1 MFTIYKYEVP
11 MVEDFTLEL
20 PVGAQFLDAQVQN
33 GAVQLGARVNTE
45 APMRT
50 YRFGVH
56 GTGHAMTDFTQ
67 NAPYIATFQLFAG
80 GLVFHLFGGLYA

>member
-1 MFTIYKYEVP
+1 MITIYKYEVP

-33 GAVQLGARVNTE
+33 GAVQLWARVNTD
-45 APMRT
+45 APMRI

-56 GTGHAMTDFTQ
+56 GTGHEMTEFTRS
-67 NAPYIATFQLFAG
+67 APYIATFQLFAG

>member
-11 MVEDFTLEL
+11 MVQNFTLEL
-20 PVGAQFLDAQVQN
+20 PVGAQFLDAQLQ
-33 GAVQLGARVNTE
+33 GSTVQLWARVNTD
-45 APMRT
+45 APLRT

-56 GTGHAMTDFTQ
+56 GTGHELNDFTAV
-67 NAPYIATFQLFAG
+67 APHIATFQLFAG